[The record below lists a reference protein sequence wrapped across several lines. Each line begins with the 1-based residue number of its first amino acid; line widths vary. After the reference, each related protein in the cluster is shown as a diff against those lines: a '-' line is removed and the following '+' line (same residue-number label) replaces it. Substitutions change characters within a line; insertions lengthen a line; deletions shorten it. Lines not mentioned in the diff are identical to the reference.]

1 MPLPSEICEFDI
13 LNALV
18 TNFSCIYYINLDTDQ
33 VFPYKISPAV
43 YDLLHGSIHNAP
55 GYEAI
60 MRDYVLKT
68 VVKEDQAH
76 MLHET
81 SVSNLEEQFRKK
93 RTYEHDYRI
102 SRNGRFQFC
111 RAKFVDISTS
121 EGLHQMVAGF
131 SDISSEKQTELEYMA
146 YIDPVTGGDNYESFK
161 NKLSICGS
169 SGYLIS
175 VDIHSFKIINSICGI
190 DKGNETIQEIWNCI
204 SGCLDTNN
212 LAGHITADQFVIY
225 SYGDDKGS
233 VITKLAQLEK
243 KTAFHAV
250 CAA

>member
-1 MPLPSEICEFDI
+1 MINFSILALEKKEPMDEKTVTNVMSLPPEICEFDI

-18 TNFSCIYYINLDTDQ
+18 TNFDSIYYVNLDTNQ
-33 VFPYKISPAV
+33 VFPYKVSPVV
-43 YDLLHGSIHNAP
+43 YQLLRGSIHNTP

-60 MRDYVLKT
+60 MKEYVLKT

-81 SVSNLEEQFRKK
+81 SITNLEKQFRKK
-93 RTYEHDYRI
+93 HTYEHDYRI
-102 SRNGRFQFC
+102 LRNGKVQFC

-131 SDISSEKQTELEYMA
+131 SDISSEKQTELEHMA
-146 YIDPVTGGDNYESFK
+146 YVDPVTGGDNYESFK
-161 NKLSICGS
+161 HKLSICGS

-190 DKGNETIQEIWNCI
+190 EKGNETIQEIWNCI
-204 SGCLDTNN
+204 SVCLDTND
-212 LAGHITADQFVIY
+212 LAGHIKADQFVIY
-225 SYGDDKGS
+225 S
-233 VITKLAQLEK
+233 
-243 KTAFHAV
+243 
-250 CAA
+250 